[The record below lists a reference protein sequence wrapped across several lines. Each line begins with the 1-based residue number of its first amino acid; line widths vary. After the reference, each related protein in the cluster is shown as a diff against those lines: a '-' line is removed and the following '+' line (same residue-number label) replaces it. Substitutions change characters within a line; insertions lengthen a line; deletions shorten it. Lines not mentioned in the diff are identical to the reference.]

1 MLKNKITDNVA
12 GLNFWFYWEQ
22 RGERVWATFHIGD
35 EKNFKQKSREITNE
49 ELETI
54 LKVIKGIPE
63 NPSSKLSIFDYDWGQ
78 ARYNSYC
85 YRWEVFMPLVK
96 SFFAEDWTKL
106 I

>member
-1 MLKNKITDNVA
+1 MIKNKITQNCA
-12 GLNFWFYWEQ
+12 GLDFWFYWEQ

-35 EKNFKQKSREITNE
+35 EKNFKQKSREITNDQ
-49 ELETI
+49 LDTI
-54 LKVIKGIPE
+54 LNVIRGIPE
-63 NPSSKLSIFDYDWGQ
+63 NPRSCSIFDPDWGQ

-96 SFFAEDWTKL
+96 SFFAEDWTRL